1 MNQIPEFPRYN
12 CAKNAADRL
21 LLCIEADKLPLDPL
35 EVLLYGGCRVRTY
48 QEIAASRNL
57 SEDEICRALG
67 SKDGITIYSA
77 KRDTY
82 AVAYNT
88 NRFREERIRW
98 TLAHEL
104 GHIAL
109 NHFTDFIQSQLI
121 GGTLTDTELSILD
134 KEADA
139 FASELLAPNIILYSR
154 QCFDINAIHDTCR
167 ISYQAASIKSNYL
180 SRIERYYLHDIDY
193 RLMEQFHIE
202 LKRA

>member
-1 MNQIPEFPRYN
+1 MNQIPEFPRYSR
-12 CAKNAADRL
+12 AKDAADQL
-21 LLCIEADKLPLDPL
+21 LLCIEADRLPLDPL
-35 EVLLYGGCRVRTY
+35 EVLMYGGCKVRTY
-48 QEIAASRNL
+48 QDISASTGL
-57 SEDEICRALG
+57 SVSEVCNTLESIE
-67 SKDGITIYSA
+67 GITSYNA

-88 NRFREERIRW
+88 DRYEERIRW

-109 NHFTDFIQSQLI
+109 NHFTDFIQSRLI

-139 FASELLAPNIILYSR
+139 FASELLAPNIILYSQ
-154 QCFDINAIHDTCR
+154 QCFDANAIHDTCR
-167 ISYQAASIKSNYL
+167 ISYQAAGIKSNYL

-202 LKRA
+202 LKWA